1 MCSEGVSSERGAV
14 SGERCGSHLAEEVE
28 VELVLAG
35 VELDVLDA
43 ERAAADGVGLLVGV
57 LLVADAERQLVDEV
71 HLLEDSGRSAW

>member
-1 MCSEGVSSERGAV
+1 MSGAQ
-14 SGERCGSHLAEEVE
+14 GALRRRHLAEEVE

-43 ERAAADGVGLLVGV
+43 QRAAADGVGLLVGV

-71 HLLEDSGRSAW
+71 HL

>member
-1 MCSEGVSSERGAV
+1 MSFVDGSAVRGEGEGWAVGERGAL
-14 SGERCGSHLAEEVE
+14 RRRHLAEEVE

-43 ERAAADGVGLLVGV
+43 QRAAADGVGLLVGV

-71 HLLEDSGRSAW
+71 HL

>member
-1 MCSEGVSSERGAV
+1 MGGARGAL
-14 SGERCGSHLAEEVE
+14 RRRHLAEEVE

-71 HLLEDSGRSAW
+71 HL